1 MRVCLGI
8 LRLCWAWTGANRC
21 LFVGGWK
28 GLLLGWVL
36 GKVASW
42 MLVCVVPSASARRY
56 QLPGCGITW
65 LDCIVGYLLQLVA
78 GCVFMLRCHK
88 RECTTVAGCN
98 SCQGAIFLLL
108 LSPANIP
115 ISLGSPAAML
125 PKRLFRHCRYTT
137 WNQPLSTLRVF
148 LQYQGIDADEA
159 RQLAQQLADARAKA
173 AATEAELQ
181 SMHSRLSSL
190 QAQTREW

>member
-1 MRVCLGI
+1 
-8 LRLCWAWTGANRC
+8 
-21 LFVGGWK
+21 
-28 GLLLGWVL
+28 
-36 GKVASW
+36 
-42 MLVCVVPSASARRY
+42 
-56 QLPGCGITW
+56 
-65 LDCIVGYLLQLVA
+65 
-78 GCVFMLRCHK
+78 
-88 RECTTVAGCN
+88 
-98 SCQGAIFLLL
+98 
-108 LSPANIP
+108 
-115 ISLGSPAAML
+115 ML

-137 WNQPLSTLRVF
+137 WNQPLSTLRLL